1 MNLVVVGL
9 SYRTAPIEQREKA
22 SLTDTAA
29 RNVMRALASEPS
41 VQETVAISTCNRT
54 EIYARIDDGAAAEA
68 AISSALVEVTGIS
81 HGELDCARYTYRD
94 RRVVTHLLRVIASLD
109 AMVIGESE
117 IQGQVREAFERAREE
132 SSVGP
137 VLDQLFRHA
146 IATGRRV
153 RTETAIGAGSVS
165 VASVAVDLAMADS
178 EGVLGDRHALLIGA
192 GEMGAATAAALVEAG
207 VGRLTVCN
215 RTVSTARAL
224 ATEIGG
230 AGISF
235 DDLDA
240 ALADADIV
248 ISSTDAPH
256 PVLGHADVERAMRV
270 RPGRSMV
277 LIDIAVPRD
286 LSPDIAQVPGVTLY
300 DIDDLERVVEVNR
313 TERMREA
320 LRAEDIVLGEV
331 ERFQNWQKGL
341 TVTPTIASLRTHA
354 EEIRSGEIKR
364 MNGWWESLSQDDRA
378 RVEQLTASIVN
389 KLLHE
394 PTVRLRDAAVDGDA
408 VDHVETLRHLFGLE
422 TIPTK

>member
-1 MNLVVVGL
+1 MTLVIVGL

-29 RNVMRALASEPS
+29 RAVMRRLAGEES
-41 VQETVAISTCNRT
+41 VAEAVAISTCNRT
-54 EIYARIDDGAAAEA
+54 EVYVRTDDVTVAEGV
-68 AISSALVEVTGIS
+68 ISQALVEATGIS
-81 HGELDCARYTYRD
+81 HGELECTRYAYRD
-94 RRVVTHLLRVIASLD
+94 QRAVTHLFRVIASLD

-132 SSVGP
+132 ESVGP
-137 VLDQLFRHA
+137 VIDQLFRHA
-146 IATGRRV
+146 IETGRRV
-153 RTETAIGAGSVS
+153 RTETSIGAGSVS
-165 VASVAVDLAMADS
+165 VASVAVDLAIAGSSDD
-178 EGVLGDRHALLIGA
+178 LADRHALLIGA
-192 GEMGAATAAALVEAG
+192 GEMGAATAAALVQAG

-224 ATEIGG
+224 ASQIGG
-230 AGISF
+230 AGIAF
-235 DDLDA
+235 DELDM

-256 PVLGHADVERAMRV
+256 HILGHGEVERAMRA
-270 RPGRSMV
+270 RPGRPMV

-286 LSPDIAQVPGVTLY
+286 LSPDISDVPGVVLH

-320 LRAEDIVLGEV
+320 LRAEEIVVAEV
-331 ERFQNWQKGL
+331 ERFQNWQTGL

-354 EEIRSGEIKR
+354 EEIRSSEIKR

-378 RVEQLTASIVN
+378 RVEQLTNSIVN

-422 TIPTK
+422 AVPGK

>member
-22 SLTDTAA
+22 SLTDAAA
-29 RNVMRALASEPS
+29 RFVMRALRSEPS
-41 VQETVAISTCNRT
+41 VYEAVAISTCNRT
-54 EIYARIDDGAAAEA
+54 EVYVRTEDGTAAEA
-68 AISSALVEVTGIS
+68 AISQALVDATGIS
-81 HGELDCARYTYRD
+81 RGELECARYTYRD
-94 RRVVTHLLRVIASLD
+94 RRVVTHLLRVISSLD

-132 SSVGP
+132 DAVGP
-137 VLDQLFRHA
+137 ILDQLFRHA

-165 VASVAVDLAMADS
+165 VASVAVDLAI
-178 EGVLGDRHALLIGA
+178 EGSPDHLSDRHALLIGA

-215 RTVSTARAL
+215 RTVSTARRL

-235 DDLDA
+235 TDLDA
-240 ALADADIV
+240 ALAAADIV

-256 PVLGHADVERAMRV
+256 HILGHGDVERAMRA
-270 RPGRSMV
+270 RPGRPMV

-286 LSPDIAQVPGVTLY
+286 LAPEISDVPGVVLH

-313 TERMREA
+313 AERMREA
-320 LRAEDIVLGEV
+320 SHAESIVIAEV

-354 EEIRSGEIKR
+354 EEIRATEIKR

-378 RVEQLTASIVN
+378 RVEQLTNSIVN

-422 TIPTK
+422 AIPSQ